1 MNNTKHILV
10 VGGGAAGLIA
20 AGFAARRGLSVT
32 ILERNDNV
40 ARKVMIT
47 GKGRCN
53 LTNNCTVEE
62 FMENVPKNPRFLYSS
77 INGFTPHDTMRLIES
92 LGVPLK
98 TERGRRV
105 FPQSDKAADIVD
117 ALRRFALKSGAKIL
131 KGRAVSLTIENGEL
145 KGVATENGGCI
156 KADAVI
162 VSTGGKSYPLTGSTG
177 DGYVMARQAG
187 HTITELSPSL
197 VPIVTSDADIRQA
210 QGLSL
215 KNVTVTVKCGDKTI
229 LCELGEMLFTHFGVS
244 GPLIL
249 SASSHMRD
257 IGKKQ
262 YAISIDLK
270 PGLDMQQLDARILRD
285 FEKYRNSFLQNS
297 LGDLLPKSIIPV
309 IIGRSKV
316 AGDTVIN
323 QITKK
328 QRQDIADAIKNLTL
342 SVTGFR
348 PIEEAIITSG
358 GVSVREIDP
367 KTMQSKKLPGLYF
380 AGEVIDVDA
389 YTGGYN
395 LQIAFATGAAAGK
408 NV

>member
-229 LCELGEMLFTHFGVS
+229 FSELGEMLFTHFGVS